1 MLDTLYQFATYA
13 VRIKSPDV
21 AAKETN
27 LTADTTEEVR
37 QVITKAFAAQ
47 ELVQKLDPEQPI
59 ATFEYTLR
67 EFSKDSVI
75 NSSNRTVV
83 VTTECRAYLVRNPEI
98 ISGERETLS
107 TPQNVFLYKILP
119 IAKGFVVDLQGF
131 HDGENITFTSPL
143 FDSKVYPLDGYAAE
157 RIFIPPVEDSCGS
170 LCSRICR
177 FLTRE

>member
-13 VRIKSPDV
+13 VRTKSPDV

-27 LTADTTEEVR
+27 LTADTVEEVR

-83 VTTECRAYLVRNPEI
+83 VTTECHAYVVRNPEI
-98 ISGERETLS
+98 ISGERET
-107 TPQNVFLYKILP
+107 PF
-119 IAKGFVVDLQGF
+119 
-131 HDGENITFTSPL
+131 TF
-143 FDSKVYPLDGYAAE
+143 
-157 RIFIPPVEDSCGS
+157 
-170 LCSRICR
+170 
-177 FLTRE
+177 